1 MICCAPAAVGQS
13 QRIMDQAQAAEPL
26 LRVDRITKHFGPV
39 VALDEVSFEV
49 HPGEVVGL
57 LGDNGAGK
65 STLIKIV
72 SGALEPSSGRIWL
85 DGRQV
90 AFASP
95 ADAKTQGIETV
106 YQDLSLCPNVD
117 TVANFFMG
125 RELHRNV
132 LGFRFLRERAMQAET
147 ERALADIGTRIPS
160 VRTTVEHLSGGQRQA
175 IELCRFVHW
184 GGRLVLLDEPFA
196 ALGVQQTRRGL
207 ELVEQI
213 KRRGVAIIVIT
224 HNVLHAFHI
233 ADRIV
238 VLRHGRVAGER
249 PVRSTSPE
257 EIIGLVTGDLGD
269 HPTPVR

>member
-1 MICCAPAAVGQS
+1 MTDAAAVP
-13 QRIMDQAQAAEPL
+13 AEPL
-26 LRVDRITKHFGPV
+26 LQVDRLSKRFGPV
-39 VALDEVSFEV
+39 VALDEVSFAV
-49 HPGEVVGL
+49 RRGEVVGL

-65 STLIKIV
+65 STLIKII
-72 SGALEPSSGRIWL
+72 SGSLEPSAGRIL
-85 DGRQV
+85 FEGREV
-90 AFASP
+90 AFDSP
-95 ADAKTQGIETV
+95 AEAKAHGIETV

-132 LGFRFLRERAMQAET
+132 LGLKFLRERAMQVET
-147 ERALADIGTRIPS
+147 ERALADIGTSIPS

-207 ELVEQI
+207 ELIAEI
-213 KRRGVAIIVIT
+213 KRRGVAIVVIT
-224 HNVLHAFHI
+224 HNVLHAFQV

-238 VLRHGRVAGER
+238 VLRHGRVTGER
-249 PVRSTSPE
+249 RVRSTSPE
-257 EIIGLVTGDLGD
+257 EIVSLITGELGD
-269 HPTPVR
+269 HPAEAALGPPAG